1 MLHPDDV
8 EQTIAAWKECVRN
21 GDSWDVEH
29 RFRGVDGQ
37 WHPILARGVPVRN
50 DRGEIIAWVGINL
63 DISDLK
69 QVENDLRESEVAV
82 PPRWPTMRR
91 CSSG

>member
-1 MLHPDDV
+1 M
-8 EQTIAAWKECVRN
+8 

-37 WHPILARGVPVRN
+37 WHPILARGVPVRS

-63 DISDLK
+63 DISELK
-69 QVENDLRESEVAV
+69 RVENDLREGVA
-82 PPRWPTMRR
+82 R
-91 CSSG
+91 